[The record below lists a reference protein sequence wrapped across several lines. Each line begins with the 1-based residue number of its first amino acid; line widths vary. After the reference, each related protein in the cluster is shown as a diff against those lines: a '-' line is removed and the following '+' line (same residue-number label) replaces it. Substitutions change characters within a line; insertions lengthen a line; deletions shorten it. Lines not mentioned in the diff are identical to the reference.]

1 MATAAALIRHGGGSR
16 QARPGLSGAATICLL
31 AHAVGASAQS
41 AAPAKESPPDPS
53 SEIVVVAQQGDRSSI
68 DRTTYVVRDTPEAR
82 SANGIDLLSHVPFVD
97 VSPSGAIRLLGTGGV
112 KILVDG
118 KEVVDA
124 NAMLRDLQGA
134 QVAKIEVISNP
145 SAQFSARGTG
155 GIINIVTRRT
165 ASPGVGGSVT
175 ADADNFGR
183 GELKISPTWSRGR
196 VSVSGSIGAVHDG
209 HQASETEEERYRQ
222 SPDGSLAF
230 ESRERTSSRNR
241 GDHLSGNAM
250 ISYKLTEKQTIS
262 LTAYASGG
270 NNGSDGI
277 SELFF
282 AADPATPVT
291 RTSAGKGRF
300 NLIDVSAD
308 YRREGKR
315 TGETLTVS
323 AKTSRVHFL
332 NEDFYITTG
341 GAGGRGTFALQSD
354 WLRSTSTFKVDYVR
368 PFAKERRLS
377 LGGALQATREDQS
390 TTAAGE
396 ATPGDTPFTLFS
408 EAEGSF
414 VEESGYVTYQSP
426 LLGGTALAGL
436 RVEGRQYS
444 FRGSPAGSSSG
455 QRHLF
460 PSLHLE
466 RKLAKTLT
474 GRLSYSRRV
483 NWPEISALDPAV
495 RFNDPRTAFVGNVAL
510 RPELTHAF
518 EAKLTLKGKRRTVEM
533 TAFSRHTSDLW
544 SSLGTL
550 DAAGVLTSRQVN
562 FGTRLLR
569 GASIAVQGTI
579 GRSFSYSLNGNVA
592 DERLRSN
599 GQVRAFAGE
608 GTQYDAGVK
617 LEYHDG
623 QDGRRGADR
632 VTLNARYSG
641 PRFNGLLRVES
652 YVHADAS
659 WSHGLSDR
667 LSSVLKVSDLTGP
680 FRFKS
685 TSVSPDSFV
694 RGTYGSR
701 DRQITLS
708 LSYSLGR
715 RAAAAKP

>member
-1 MATAAALIRHGGGSR
+1 MATAAAAIRHGGGSR
-16 QARPGLSGAATICLL
+16 KARIGVSGAASICLL
-31 AHAVGASAQS
+31 VHAAGASAQP
-41 AAPAKESPPDPS
+41 AASAKESPPDPN

-97 VSPSGAIRLLGTGGV
+97 VSPTGAIRLLGTGGV

-134 QVAKIEVISNP
+134 QIAKIEVISNP

-175 ADADNFGR
+175 ANADNFGR
-183 GELKISPTWSRGR
+183 GELKVSPTWSRGR
-196 VSVSGSIGAVHDG
+196 VSMTGSMSLIHNG
-209 HQASETEEERYRQ
+209 HRPNEAEEERYRRL
-222 SPDGSLAF
+222 PDGTLVF
-230 ESRERTSSRNR
+230 ESREQTISRSR
-241 GDHLSGNAM
+241 GDQLSGNAM

-262 LTAYASGG
+262 LTGYANVGKS
-270 NNGSDGI
+270 GSDGTTDL
-277 SELFF
+277 SF
-282 AADPATPVT
+282 AADPTTLFT
-291 RTSAGKGRF
+291 RTSAAKSRF
-300 NLIDVSAD
+300 NLFDVSAD

-315 TGETLTVS
+315 AGETLTVS
-323 AKTSRVHFL
+323 AKTSRLHFPA
-332 NEDFYITTG
+332 EDLYITTG
-341 GAGGRGTFALQSD
+341 GPGGRSSFALQSD
-354 WLRSTSTFKVDYVR
+354 WLRSTSNFKIDYVR

-377 LGGALQATREDQS
+377 LGGALQETREDLS
-390 TTAAGE
+390 TTAVGE
-396 ATPGDTPFTLFS
+396 AAPGDTPFTLFS
-408 EAEGSF
+408 DAAGSF

-444 FRGSPAGSSSG
+444 FRGSPAGSSAA
-455 QRHLF
+455 QRNLF

-466 RKLAKTLT
+466 RKLAKALT

-495 RFNDPRTAFVGNVAL
+495 RFSDPRSAYVGNVGL

-579 GRSFSYSLNGNVA
+579 GRSFNYALNGNVA

-608 GTQYDAGVK
+608 GAQYDGAVK
-617 LEYHDG
+617 LEFHDG

-641 PRFNGLLRVES
+641 PRFNGFLRVEP
-652 YVHADAS
+652 YVQADAS

-667 LSSVLKVSDLTGP
+667 LSSVLKLSDLTGP

-685 TSVSPDSFV
+685 TSVSPDSLV

-701 DRQITLS
+701 DRQVTLS

-715 RAAAAKP
+715 RAAAPKP